1 MPDFNPNPNDT
12 LDIGGRTYQ
21 VQPHPAV
28 PSFAFGQ
35 EGRKA
40 MVYQV
45 RDAATGG
52 LYALKKFK
60 PAYRLPDLVHICD
73 QLAQFSQWQGLEVC
87 ARACLTYGP
96 HDDALG
102 QYPDLEYAVL
112 MPWIVGSTWYDMVI
126 GETAVSKVEALT
138 FAAAV
143 AQVLAGL
150 EESGLAHCD
159 ISAANVIISG
169 VTSNAHLIDVEDLY
183 VPGFPL
189 PAALPSGTDGYAH
202 KAVRSGRWDAVADR
216 FAGAVL
222 MCEMAAWFH
231 PDIRHKADEEHY
243 FAPDEMHQDSE
254 RYQLMRTVLV
264 DLDERLG
271 DLFDEMWFSDT
282 LEECP
287 RLNDWQDVFE
297 DLPRQAR
304 LANVVGGW
312 QPLMPPGMTVDIPG
326 RGPAKPINPPPILP
340 KSEPF
345 PIPRPVSEPVVQQDD
360 QEEEPAQPAASKL
373 VNPAPAQ
380 PPASQGNGPAIAPPP
395 PPTIRRTPSS
405 IPAPPAGQGGPV
417 SEWRPLGTVP
427 VSASMGKARPIEVP
441 VSPETSPSRP
451 IVPPARKDPESFE
464 VGGPGEGVPAFADE
478 DDPVPAE
485 FDDSWDDDPVME
497 AEDDSTY
504 GDALWV
510 EDDAEEIV
518 SLDAPDP
525 VDDALPQPGL
535 VLLKPMLD
543 LSHVDNRSRPH
554 LVWTESQDAESY
566 LLQESKDATFDSPKD
581 ITIKGDETYWSPLL
595 PRRGRLHY
603 RVRAEAGDDAG
614 PWSDPLSIRVGDG

>member
-12 LDIGGRTYQ
+12 LHIGGRTYQ

-45 RDAATGG
+45 RDIATGG

-60 PAYRLPDLVHICD
+60 PAYRLPDLVDVCD

-96 HDDALG
+96 HDDALT

-183 VPGFPL
+183 VPGFPQPAVL
-189 PAALPSGTDGYAH
+189 PAGTDGYAH

-216 FAGAVL
+216 FSGAVL
-222 MCEMAAWFH
+222 MCEMAAWFD

-243 FAPDEMHQDSE
+243 FAPDEMHQDGE
-254 RYQLMRTVLV
+254 RYQLMKSVLV

-282 LEECP
+282 LEDCP

-304 LANVVGGW
+304 LADVVGGW
-312 QPLMPPGMTVDIPG
+312 QPLMPPGMTADIPEPA
-326 RGPAKPINPPPILP
+326 PAKPINPPPAPP

-345 PIPRPVSEPVVQQDD
+345 PIMQPEEPVEAESV
-360 QEEEPAQPAASKL
+360 EPAQPAASMP
-373 VNPAPAQ
+373 VSPAQ
-380 PPASQGNGPAIAPPP
+380 PPAASQGNGPAMAPPP
-395 PPTIRRTPSS
+395 PPTIKRTPSS

-417 SEWRPLGTVP
+417 TEWRPLGTVP
-427 VSASMGKARPIEVP
+427 AAPSMGTARPIEIPAASTV
-441 VSPETSPSRP
+441 SPSRP
-451 IVPPARKDPESFE
+451 ITPPVDEDPESFE
-464 VGGPGEGVPAFADE
+464 VGGPGEDE
-478 DDPVPAE
+478 PVPAE
-485 FDDSWDDDPVME
+485 FDDLWDDDPVLE
-497 AEDDSTY
+497 VEDDSTY
-504 GDALWV
+504 DDEVWGP
-510 EDDAEEIV
+510 DDAREIV
-518 SLDAPDP
+518 SPDAPDP
-525 VDDALPQPGL
+525 VDDAPAQPGL

-554 LVWTESQDAESY
+554 LVWTESADAESY
-566 LLQESKDATFDSPKD
+566 LLQESRDATFDSPKD
-581 ITIKGDETYWSPLL
+581 ITVKGDETYWSPLL

-603 RVRAEAGDDAG
+603 RVRAEAGDDFG
-614 PWSDPLSIRVGDG
+614 PWSDPLSIRVGEG